1 MTDYHAY
8 NQARNHLVAADQ
20 LLQAAAHHH
29 GRGDPLAAHAQM
41 ERALK
46 RVDAARSLLLG
57 TAGPSEA
64 PRGGQ
69 ETLPP

>member
-1 MTDYHAY
+1 MNYKFF
-8 NQARNHLVAADQ
+8 NELRQGLIAADQ

-46 RVDAARSLLLG
+46 RVEAAHSLIQAAVQG
-57 TAGPSEA
+57 PPAPQAGAEEA
-64 PRGGQ
+64 P
-69 ETLPP
+69 PA